1 MDCQYSSR
9 DYQVV
14 LRPDLLINAFEIG
27 VMRIF
32 DELTKTEDA
41 KLFGSKYQDHL

>member
-1 MDCQYSSR
+1 MDCEYSSR
-9 DYQVV
+9 EYQVV
-14 LRPDLLINAFEIG
+14 LRPDLLIDSFETG
-27 VMRIF
+27 VMRIL